1 MCHRVCRG
9 HSQWCRNPGR
19 KARQTQ
25 DWASR
30 ERRWCKWWLSW
41 QPCRGSRRRCVAGS
55 RKSCPTPPPPPQV
68 LPDTS
73 GVAGPQP
80 VTAPFPTPRV
90 GVACARQG
98 PAPIP
103 ALRRRDKEQLL
114 SPPLAHPPAQPEL
127 EVSVGGTCYTIA
139 GGGGG
144 MRGSPPAGS
153 GGGDGGAAR
162 GDGGPCARGACSI
175 GRARQTGLTPTSGR
189 CTPNICPA
197 AC

>member
-1 MCHRVCRG
+1 MVAELAAMQREQAAVCR
-9 HSQWCRNPGR
+9 
-19 KARQTQ
+19 RQQKELKDQTEQ
-25 DWASR
+25 NLQRMKDLAVVIR
-30 ERRWCKWWLSW
+30 
-41 QPCRGSRRRCVAGS
+41 
-55 RKSCPTPPPPPQV
+55 SCPPPPPPPQV

-144 MRGSPPAGS
+144 M
-153 GGGDGGAAR
+153 
-162 GDGGPCARGACSI
+162 
-175 GRARQTGLTPTSGR
+175 
-189 CTPNICPA
+189 
-197 AC
+197 